1 MANDYA
7 KRFPSDTPLRVLSAA
22 EITAIA
28 DALYLKL
35 DQTTPQTVAN
45 GLPLFQEGIKIGYS
59 NWELKPIDVNTLGLY
74 VNGNLAQSWT
84 VAVTA
89 LAPRRASLWFLMPY
103 VSS

>member
-1 MANDYA
+1 MAYVYNIYHWDEGMDSTA
-7 KRFPSDTPLRVLSAA
+7 I
-22 EITAIA
+22 ITALSDIFP
-28 DALYLKL
+28 KL
-35 DQTTPQTVAN
+35 DQTTPQTVVS
-45 GLPLFQEGIKIGYS
+45 GLPLFQDGIKIGYS